1 MYNCTEQPF
10 NPSTSEEL
18 RFTQFTSCANPVPE
32 QPLSANS
39 ASKQPPFNFSAS
51 PVPEQPQFMPSAIP
65 TNVSMSQC
73 GHVASGFNVVST
85 NQVCQFSPPPST
97 PNVPI
102 QCGPRVV
109 ITLPFELK
117 FLTPAIKICAGCR
130 KGYPRAPDGKSCLPA
145 PKDLCLVHKEQ
156 HMYYNVVNCKQ
167 QLSSL
172 TNVHY
177 HANSSCPKAR
187 FPDFNPRA
195 VQIPDNIKVKLQL
208 DHRIYLFQTFEIT
221 I

>member
-1 MYNCTEQPF
+1 MVQSSLLIQVPQKSFDSLNLFLVPILSQNSLYLLILLQNSLHLILVLVLFQNSF
-10 NPSTSEEL
+10 NSCL
-18 RFTQFTSCANPVPE
+18 VQFQQMFLCP
-32 QPLSANS
+32 
-39 ASKQPPFNFSAS
+39 
-51 PVPEQPQFMPSAIP
+51 
-65 TNVSMSQC
+65 
-73 GHVASGFNVVST
+73 NVVMLHQDSMLFLLIKYV
-85 NQVCQFSPPPST
+85 NLAH
-97 PNVPI
+97 

-167 QLSSL
+167 QLSLL

-187 FPDFNPRA
+187 FPDFN
-195 VQIPDNIKVKLQL
+195 QELFK
-208 DHRIYLFQTFEIT
+208 YLTT
-221 I
+221 

>member
-1 MYNCTEQPF
+1 MKDNIRRKLTD
-10 NPSTSEEL
+10 L
-18 RFTQFTSCANPVPE
+18 LLPE
-32 QPLSANS
+32 QIRESIIKDIFGFQQGAHFVKGLLDSSSPADFDRRLSLL
-39 ASKQPPFNFSAS
+39 
-51 PVPEQPQFMPSAIP
+51 
-65 TNVSMSQC
+65 
-73 GHVASGFNVVST
+73 
-85 NQVCQFSPPPST
+85 
-97 PNVPI
+97 
-102 QCGPRVV
+102 V

-117 FLTPAIKICAGCR
+117 LCAGCR

-195 VQIPDNIKVKLQL
+195 VQIPDDIKVKTSARPL
-208 DHRIYLFQTFEIT
+208 DLLISNI
-221 I
+221 